1 MLVLSRQI
9 GESIIIDDDIKI
21 QVLQVNGD
29 TVKIGIE
36 APRKKPIYREELY
49 LEIQAENKHAGS
61 ADTEELKHFSEKLKS
76 KNSDKTTPAEVV
88 ED

>member
-9 GESIIIDDDIKI
+9 GESIIIDDDIKV

-49 LEIQAENKHAGS
+49 LEIQAENKNAGSAGS
-61 ADTEELKHFSEKLKS
+61 ADLKVFSEKLKS
-76 KNSDKTTPAEVV
+76 KKSDTTKPAEVI
-88 ED
+88 EE

>member
-36 APRKKPIYREELY
+36 APRKKAIYREELY
-49 LEIQAENKHAGS
+49 LEIQAENQNAGS
-61 ADTEELKHFSEKLKS
+61 ADTQDLKDFSDKLKS
-76 KNSDKTTPAEVV
+76 KKSEKTTPADVI

>member
-9 GESIIIDDDIKI
+9 GESIIVDDDIKI

-36 APRKKPIYREELY
+36 APRKKSIYREELY
-49 LEIQAENKHAGS
+49 LEIQAENMTASS
-61 ADTEELKHFSEKLKS
+61 ADTQDLKHFSDKLKS
-76 KNSDKTTPAEVV
+76 KKSEKTKPSEVV